1 MKIQMWKKGAAVF
14 LALLLGIQMPF
25 AMESPWRQA
34 YAYTER
40 QAVVNASSLNVRS
53 GPGTSYSRVMNLAKG
68 TSVTVI
74 NETTGSDG
82 KLWYQIRSGGSTGYV
97 LGTYLRFPV
106 SYSQDSNFEA
116 YLNGQ
121 GFPESYKPALR
132 QLHAQYPNW
141 VFEAHQTGL
150 DWNTVIQNESIIPRS
165 LIHKNSI
172 SSHKSTADGAY
183 DWDNGTWTGFDGSAW
198 VAASED
204 IIRYYMDPRN
214 FLDDVY
220 IFQFMSHGYDAST
233 QTRDGLQAMV
243 RGTFLDGSTT
253 GAGTWTGGSGT
264 GGSSYGPGGSSSGVV
279 VSPGGSGSGGPG
291 VSGGGGTNSSISGG
305 GNGPGGNGGTSQSPG
320 NTGGQQVR
328 LRSPSASVSRHDVP
342 RVASSVRVGV
352 KPGQDGSGGTSSP
365 GGNSQGGTSPSP
377 GGGSSLSPGGSLQG
391 GGTSLSPG
399 GSLQGGTSS
408 SPVVSPG
415 GGASSYPGGHQ
426 NGSSSPAVPGGNGSG
441 DSSSGAYTSGNGGT
455 ISYVDVIMQAA
466 QVSGVNPYVLAAMI
480 IQEQGSDGRGNSIK
494 GNNSSYPGYYNYFNV
509 GAYAAGGMGAVE
521 RGLWYASQNDS
532 YGRPWNTPEKS
543 IIGGA
548 QFYGENYVRA
558 GQDTFYLKKYNVQG
572 SNLYKHQYMTNVD
585 GAASEGSIFA
595 ESYSDRLKTMPL
607 RFKIPVYRGMPD
619 SPCMRPTGDGSPNN
633 KLKGLGVEGFS
644 LTPTFSRDTYSYNLI
659 VDNSVSTVSVYATA
673 IDQAASLSGTGNF
686 QISAGTNEIRVRVR
700 AQNGSER
707 DYVIY
712 VVRQGGG
719 PTYNSSIGGGSSP
732 ATGPA
737 SPSGNTSAGQMSPVI
752 GPGGGGSANTGAGGS
767 PLGSGATPGGNN
779 VIIIS
784 P

>member
-1 MKIQMWKKGAAVF
+1 MKKQMWKKGVAVWLI
-14 LALLLGIQMPF
+14 LALSIQLPF
-25 AMESPWRQA
+25 VVQTPFTET

-40 QAVVNASSLNVRS
+40 QATVNASSLNVRS
-53 GPGTSYSRVMNLAKG
+53 GPGTAYSRVTSLSKG

-74 NETTGSDG
+74 NEVNGSDG
-82 KLWYQIRSGGSTGYV
+82 KRWYQIRFGTGTGYV
-97 LGTYLRFPV
+97 LGTYLRFSV
-106 SYSQDSNFEA
+106 AYSQDANFET
-116 YLNGQ
+116 YLSSQ
-121 GFPESYKPALR
+121 GFPESYKTSLR

-150 DWNTVIQNESIIPRS
+150 DWNTVIQNESVIPRS

-183 DWDNGTWTGFDGSAW
+183 DWDNGTWTGFDGSSW

-233 QTRDGLQAMV
+233 QTREGLQAMV
-243 RGTFLDGSTT
+243 KGTFLDGSTT
-253 GAGTWTGGSGT
+253 GAGTWTGGTGSGNKT
-264 GGSSYGPGGSSSGVV
+264 SSYGPGGSSSGSSGVV
-279 VSPGGSGSGGPG
+279 VSPGTSGSSGGPG
-291 VSGGGGTNSSISGG
+291 MSGQNRGNTGSGTVSG
-305 GNGPGGNGGTSQSPG
+305 GNGPGGAGG
-320 NTGGQQVR
+320 NTGTGGQEVR
-328 LRSPSASVSRHDVP
+328 LRSPSASISRHDAALVT
-342 RVASSVRVGV
+342 ASVRVGV

-365 GGNSQGGTSPSP
+365 SGSSSGGTSPSP
-377 GGGSSLSPGGSLQG
+377 GGASQTGGTSSPGGS
-391 GGTSLSPG
+391 G
-399 GSLQGGTSS
+399 GSPSGGTSS

-415 GGASSYPGGHQ
+415 SSSSRPGGASSGGT
-426 NGSSSPAVPGGNGSG
+426 SSSPVVTPNGGTSGGSQPGSG
-441 DSSSGAYTSGNGGT
+441 TSGAYTSGNGGT

-509 GAYAAGGMGAVE
+509 GAYAANGMGAVE
-521 RGLWYASQNDS
+521 RGLWYASQTDT

-595 ESYSDRLKTMPL
+595 ESYSDRLKTMSL
-607 RFKIPVYRGMPD
+607 RFKIPVYKNMPD
-619 SPCMRPTGDGSPNN
+619 NPCPRPTGDGSPNN

-659 VDNSVSTVSVYATA
+659 VDNSVSTVSVYANA
-673 IDQAASLSGTGNF
+673 IDSAASVSGTGNF
-686 QISAGTNEIRVRVR
+686 QISSGTNEICVRVR

-712 VVRQGGG
+712 VVRRGGG
-719 PTYNSSIGGGSSP
+719 PTYNSAVGGNP
-732 ATGPA
+732 
-737 SPSGNTSAGQMSPVI
+737 
-752 GPGGGGSANTGAGGS
+752 SANTGTSTGQTSPVVGPGGSGGPGSSNSGGRPAGGA
-767 PLGSGATPGGNN
+767 PTPGGNN